1 MGASRVLKGE
11 RITRDEKK
19 GLRGTVN
26 LFVKIDLGDRD
37 DKPRRDDW

>member
-26 LFVKIDLGDRD
+26 LFVNVDLEDRD
-37 DKPRRDDW
+37 DKNRRDDW